1 MPTPTASTQKYA
13 MPWATGSGKRPCLA
27 QVDSLP
33 TYELPLEAFGRR
45 ADPATRGLRKLTQ
58 QLVEARILPYVRPAA
73 AWPRARVHRR
83 GGD

>member
-1 MPTPTASTQKYA
+1 
-13 MPWATGSGKRPCLA
+13 LA

-45 ADPATRGLRKLTQ
+45 ADPATRSLRQLTQ

-73 AWPRARVHRR
+73 A
-83 GGD
+83 